1 MKKQDPIRDI
11 ILLIREQD
19 KDVCSMPKLQV

>member
-1 MKKQDPIRDI
+1 MKKRDPIRDI

-19 KDVCSMPKLQV
+19 KDVCRMSKLRV